1 MSKVAWWERYSV
13 PVTAAGVVVSML
25 GLVWT
30 GARQVSVSRDQ
41 AAATAVAIEVR
52 IRDELVDGARRF
64 EAARDAGNVK
74 QSEFERNNLLFRI
87 EVYQRDLE
95 RLGVVDGSMQ
105 LPVGVLKSLAT
116 GFCGEAELAGHH
128 FQNLGFPIAGGLADK
143 FEVRTPGRPCPQG

>member
-1 MSKVAWWERYSV
+1 MSEVARWERYSV

-30 GARQVSVSRDQ
+30 GVRQVSVSRDQ

-64 EAARDAGNVK
+64 EAARDAGNLE
-74 QSEFERNNLLFRI
+74 QSHFERNNLLFRI
-87 EVYQRDLE
+87 EAYQRDLE

-105 LPVGVLKSLAT
+105 LPVGVLESLAT
-116 GFCGEAELAGHH
+116 GFCGPEEPAGPH
-128 FQNLGFPIAGGLADK
+128 FKRLGFPIAGTLADE
-143 FEVRTPGRPCPQG
+143 FGVMTSGRPCPE